1 MSTLS
6 HEASASFHQSIVEL
20 NPFAVLVLSK
30 NGQIREVN
38 HAACELFGYT
48 HKGFPMNDYM
58 DFIVP
63 EHRGTVRRHL
73 ETLIEGTSSSYEA
86 SACHKNGTRLD
97 IHVTAIPLVNE
108 GDLYGIFC
116 LIQDIT
122 ESNKER
128 AAQVER
134 EERLKAVFHSTS
146 AAMFIL
152 DLDGH
157 VADINAAFEETYGWK
172 RDEMIGKPLP
182 IIPQAFETRHQ
193 ERVEQGRRGECC
205 RGFETIGLKKDG
217 TCIEVSS
224 SFSPLR
230 NENGEIIGIVGMTK
244 DISVQNKL
252 ERSWKESEERYRK
265 LVELSP
271 EGIMVHREGEVLYA
285 NLSAMNYSKEFNPQG
300 VSLYSFIPE
309 EQHEMIRQRVNE
321 LKKGNLLPYMAIE
334 VMRRDGQT
342 IFIDTNSISITHE
355 GQPAILTMFR
365 DITQRS
371 KVEAALKESEKR
383 YRMLADNSLDLIQ
396 LVQLDGIVTYASPSH
411 NTVLGYDPSEY
422 VGNGVFYQPNGEVDV
437 AFREVF
443 VNMAITQRPFSCEIH
458 RRHRLGYDVWVELIG
473 TPMFDAEG
481 TYANMM
487 LVGREITE
495 RKKYEEHLEHL
506 SYHDHLTELPNR
518 RLFHAL
524 LDQAMLEAKHSKRL
538 LAVMYIDLDGFKEIN
553 DNFGHDAGD
562 ELLRQLAQ
570 RVKSCLRDI
579 DRVARMGGDE
589 FVIALPNLDS
599 VTEAEGIAEKILS
612 SLQQPWLVME
622 HHFVSTSSIGVAFY
636 QEDDKLQT
644 LLKKADTALYQAK
657 SDGKNMYRIYS

>member
-1 MSTLS
+1 MSTLP
-6 HEASASFHQSIVEL
+6 HEASTSFHQSIVEF

-30 NGQIREVN
+30 DGQIREVN
-38 HAACELFGYT
+38 HAASEMFGYARAE
-48 HKGFPMNDYM
+48 FPMNDYM
-58 DFIVP
+58 DIVVP
-63 EHRGTVRRHL
+63 EHRDTVRRHL
-73 ETLIEGTSSSYEA
+73 DTLTEGTPSIYEA
-86 SACHKNGTRLD
+86 RAYHKNGAQLD
-97 IHVTAIPLVNE
+97 IHVTTIPLVKE
-108 GDLYGIFC
+108 GDMYDVFC

-122 ESNKER
+122 ESIKER
-128 AAQVER
+128 AAQEER

-152 DLDGH
+152 DLGGQ
-157 VADINAAFEETYGWK
+157 VADINTAFEETYGWK
-172 RDEMIGKPLP
+172 REEMIGKPLP
-182 IIPQAFETRHQ
+182 IIPQAFAKGHQ
-193 ERVEQGRRGECC
+193 EQVEQGRRGECC
-205 RGFETIGLKKDG
+205 QGYETIGLKKDG

-230 NENGEIIGIVGMTK
+230 NEKGEIIGIVGMTK
-244 DISVQNKL
+244 DISVQKKL

-285 NLSAMNYSKEFNPQG
+285 NLSAMNYSKENNPEG

-309 EQHEMIRQRVNE
+309 KDHEMIRQRVQE
-321 LKKGNLLPYMAIE
+321 LKEGKVLPYMAIE
-334 VMRRDGQT
+334 VTRRDGET
-342 IFIDTNSISITHE
+342 IFIDTNSISITHDD
-355 GQPAILTMFR
+355 QPAILTMFR

-411 NTVLGYDPSEY
+411 QTVLGYDPSEY
-422 VGNGVFYQPNGEVDV
+422 VGKGVFYQPDGEVDD

-443 VNMAITQRPFSCEIH
+443 MNMAITQRPFSCEIH
-458 RRHRLGYDVWVELIG
+458 RQHQLGYDVWVELIG
-473 TPMFDAEG
+473 TPMFDEEG
-481 TYANMM
+481 GFTNMM

-506 SYHDHLTELPNR
+506 SYHDPLTELPNR
-518 RLFHAL
+518 RLFNAL
-524 LDQAMLEAKHSKRL
+524 LEQALLEAKRSKRL
-538 LAVMYIDLDGFKEIN
+538 LGVMYIDLDGFKQIN

-570 RVKSCLRDI
+570 RVKPCLRDI

-589 FVIALPNLDS
+589 FVIALPELESNS
-599 VTEAEGIAEKILS
+599 EAAGIAEEILL
-612 SLQQPWLVME
+612 SLQQPWLVMD
-622 HHFVSTSSIGVAFY
+622 HAFTTTSSIGIAYY
-636 QEDDKLQT
+636 QEGDKLQT

-657 SDGKNMYRIYS
+657 LEGKNTYRIYS